1 MKVKFTRSAE
11 TGTSSAKLIIA
22 GKQIDF
28 EYPTFIRRLYDGEQI
43 ENIEYDP
50 EDAFDATELETIESM
65 INEIKAI
72 CISNDAESEEASAI
86 DDKCAKAS
94 TEYKLSTT

>member
-1 MKVKFTRSAE
+1 MKVKFTRSSE
-11 TGTSSAKLIIA
+11 TETSSAKLIIA

-43 ENIEYDP
+43 EKIEYDP
-50 EDAFDATELETIESM
+50 EDAFDTTKRETIESM

-72 CISNDAESEEASAI
+72 CISNDSENEETSAI
-86 DDKCAKAS
+86 DDERGES
-94 TEYKLSTT
+94 ID